1 MKPKVFLRI
10 LGAVVLVGC
19 ASQSAQIKS
28 PTVEATTTITDVVV
42 SDLPDV
48 TRIVLKGSGPFNYT
62 AFKLEEPLQLI
73 IDLSETDL
81 GVLAAPRDVGL
92 DPVKEI
98 VPEQTGDERGTSR
111 LSFMLSRAADYLIHS
126 EEDGVALT
134 IDFAKQRPVE
144 TTAQPPAAEEV
155 TVAEPTPPVQPVQSP
170 PAPTPPQPRITS
182 VQIVPQ
188 RAFVD
193 VRIEADGPIVQPRV
207 FAVGNNRLVVDLPDA
222 RSAVK
227 SGVIKADT
235 NTLVSQARIGQHQD
249 PTKVRVVLDLKRTVE
264 HSVEVQGNSL
274 MVRLTRP
281 KGRAPVA
288 SAPKTTEPPAP
299 AVAPAPASKPVEPPV
314 PAVEASPAPVNPPAD
329 ETEQEAVPAPVPQP
343 AVEVP
348 AAVLSAADASGA
360 KTLGTSGYSGQKI
373 SLDFQDAEVSNVL
386 RLIAD
391 VSGLNMV
398 VGEEVKGKV
407 TLKLFNV
414 PWDQSL
420 DIILKSKGLG
430 QVREGNIIRI
440 DTNSNIAKMQDEA
453 AKAKEAQVKAEDLKT
468 LIIPINYAK
477 AVDLSTTLKKNLSS
491 RGELTVNEAT
501 NSLIAKDVPQNI
513 VDIQQLIKLLDLPT
527 PQVLI
532 ETRIV
537 QANTNFARDLGV
549 QWGLSAK
556 DTFGGNQLAL
566 NAGPSSSDVFAGQ
579 IPNFAINLPASGG
592 AGPVGNVGFTLGHLT
607 GSNPFNLDVRLS
619 AGEASGETKII
630 SSPRIVTLDNREAV
644 IQQGDSVPFE
654 TTSDKGTQTQFVDA
668 TLNLTVTPHIT
679 PNGSVIMKIKATKN
693 AIGDFRSRLGAPSIS
708 KREAAT
714 EVMVQDGETTVIGGI
729 FETTKSDAETGVPWL
744 AKIPGLGWLFKRQST
759 SDQNRELLI
768 FITPSIVKKL

>member
-1 MKPKVFLRI
+1 
-10 LGAVVLVGC
+10 
-19 ASQSAQIKS
+19 
-28 PTVEATTTITDVVV
+28 
-42 SDLPDV
+42 
-48 TRIVLKGSGPFNYT
+48 
-62 AFKLEEPLQLI
+62 
-73 IDLSETDL
+73 
-81 GVLAAPRDVGL
+81 
-92 DPVKEI
+92 
-98 VPEQTGDERGTSR
+98 
-111 LSFMLSRAADYLIHS
+111 MLSRAADYLIHH
-126 EEDGVALT
+126 EEDGTLLT
-134 IDFAKQRPVE
+134 IDFAKSRPVE
-144 TTAQPPAAEEV
+144 AVAEPPAAEEV
-155 TVAEPTPPVQPVQSP
+155 GPSEPTPPVQS
-170 PAPTPPQPRITS
+170 APTPATSQPRITA

-193 VRIEADGPIVQPRV
+193 VRIEADGPIVQPRI
-207 FAVGNNRLVVDLPDA
+207 FSVGNNRLVVDLPDM
-222 RSAVK
+222 RSALK
-227 SGVIKADT
+227 SAVIKADT
-235 NTLVSQARIGQHQD
+235 NTLVSQARIGQHRD
-249 PTKVRVVLDLKRTVE
+249 PMKVRVVLDLKRAVE
-264 HSVEVQGNSL
+264 HSVERSGNAL

-281 KGRAPVA
+281 GLQAP
-288 SAPKTTEPPAP
+288 SAPQATEPPESQAP
-299 AVAPAPASKPVEPPV
+299 SVPAPQATGQAEPQV
-314 PAVEASPAPVNPPAD
+314 PSAPVNPPAD
-329 ETEQEAVPAPVPQP
+329 EAEPEAAPAPVIQP
-343 AVEVP
+343 PVEAPPVATP
-348 AAVLSAADASGA
+348 SAATGA
-360 KTLGTSGYSGQKI
+360 KTLGANGYSGQKI

-440 DTNSNIAKMQDEA
+440 DTNPNIAKQQDEA

-477 AVDLSTTLKKNLSS
+477 ATDLSTTLKKNLSS

-513 VDIQQLIKLLDLPT
+513 ADIQQLIKLLDLPT

-566 NAGPSSSDVFAGQ
+566 NAGPSSADGFAGQ

-592 AGPVGNVGFTLGHLT
+592 AGSIGNVGFTLGHLT
-607 GSNPFNLDVRLS
+607 GTNPFNLDVRLS
-619 AGEASGETKII
+619 AGEASGETKLI

-654 TTSDKGTQTQFVDA
+654 TVSDKGTQTQFIDA

-693 AIGDFRSRLGAPSIS
+693 AIGTFRSRLGAPSIS

-729 FETTKSDAETGVPWL
+729 FETTKSETETGVPWL
-744 AKIPGLGWLFKRQST
+744 AKIPGLGWLFKRQSV
-759 SDQNRELLI
+759 SDQNSELLI
-768 FITPSIVKKL
+768 FITPSIVKKI

>member
-19 ASQSAQIKS
+19 ASQSAEIKS
-28 PTVEATTTITDVVV
+28 PEAETTTRVAITDVIVT
-42 SDLPDV
+42 DLPDT
-48 TRIVLKGSGPFNYT
+48 TRIALKGNGPLNYT
-62 AFKLEEPLQLI
+62 AFKLEEPLELI
-73 IDLSETDL
+73 IDLSGADL
-81 GVLAAPRDVGL
+81 GVLAVPRDVGL

-98 VPEQTGDERGTSR
+98 VPEQTGEAGGTSR
-111 LSFMLSRAADYLIHS
+111 VNFMLSRAADYLIHH
-126 EEDGVALT
+126 EEDGTLLT
-134 IDFAKQRPVE
+134 IDFAKSRPVE
-144 TTAQPPAAEEV
+144 AVAEPPAAEEV
-155 TVAEPTPPVQPVQSP
+155 SPSEPTPPIQSAPP
-170 PAPTPPQPRITS
+170 PATSQPRITA

-193 VRIEADGPIVQPRV
+193 VRIEADGPIVQPRI
-207 FAVGNNRLVVDLPDA
+207 FSVGKNRLVVDLPDM
-222 RSAVK
+222 RSALK
-227 SGVIKADT
+227 SAVIKADT
-235 NTLVSQARIGQHQD
+235 NTLISQARIGQHRD
-249 PTKVRVVLDLKRTVE
+249 PMKVRVVLDLKRAVE
-264 HSVEVQGNSL
+264 HSVEESGNAL
-274 MVRLTRP
+274 TVKLTRP
-281 KGRAPVA
+281 SVQASPV
-288 SAPKTTEPPAP
+288 PKAEELPAP
-299 AVAPAPASKPVEPPV
+299 APKAEELPAAQGSL
-314 PAVEASPAPVNPPAD
+314 APVNPPAD
-329 ETEQEAVPAPVPQP
+329 EAEPEAAPAPVTQP
-343 AVEVP
+343 PVDVPP
-348 AAVLSAADASGA
+348 AATAPSDATGA
-360 KTLGTSGYSGQKI
+360 KTLGANGYSGQKI

-440 DTNSNIAKMQDEA
+440 DTNPNIAKQQDEA

-477 AVDLSTTLKKNLSS
+477 ATDLSTTLKKNLSS

-513 VDIQQLIKLLDLPT
+513 ADIQQLIKLLDLPT

-566 NAGPSSSDVFAGQ
+566 NAGPSSADGFAGQ
-579 IPNFAINLPASGG
+579 IPNFAVNLPASGG
-592 AGPVGNVGFTLGHLT
+592 AGSIGNVGFTLGHLT

-654 TTSDKGTQTQFVDA
+654 TVSDKGTQTQFIDA

-729 FETTKSDAETGVPWL
+729 FETTNSETETGVPWL
-744 AKIPGLGWLFKRQST
+744 AKIPGLGWLFKRQSV

-768 FITPSIVKKL
+768 FITPSIVKRL

>member
-19 ASQSAQIKS
+19 ASQSAEIKS
-28 PTVEATTTITDVVV
+28 PEAETTTRVAITDVIVT
-42 SDLPDV
+42 DLPDT
-48 TRIVLKGSGPFNYT
+48 TRIALKGNGPLNYT
-62 AFKLEEPLQLI
+62 AFKLEEPLELI
-73 IDLSETDL
+73 IDLSGADL
-81 GVLAAPRDVGL
+81 GVLAVPRDVGL

-98 VPEQTGDERGTSR
+98 VPEQTGEAGGTSR
-111 LSFMLSRAADYLIHS
+111 VNFMLSRAADYLIHH
-126 EEDGVALT
+126 EEDGTLLT
-134 IDFAKQRPVE
+134 IDFAKSRPVE
-144 TTAQPPAAEEV
+144 AVAEPPAAEEV
-155 TVAEPTPPVQPVQSP
+155 GPSEPTPPIQSAPP
-170 PAPTPPQPRITS
+170 PATSQPRITA

-193 VRIEADGPIVQPRV
+193 VRIEADAPIVQPRI
-207 FAVGNNRLVVDLPDA
+207 FSVGKNRLVVDLPDM
-222 RSAVK
+222 RSALK
-227 SGVIKADT
+227 SAVIKADT
-235 NTLVSQARIGQHQD
+235 NTLISQARIGQHRD
-249 PTKVRVVLDLKRTVE
+249 PMKVRVVLDLKRAVE
-264 HSVEVQGNSL
+264 HSVEESGNAL
-274 MVRLTRP
+274 TVRLTRP
-281 KGRAPVA
+281 NVQA
-288 SAPKTTEPPAP
+288 PPAP
-299 AVAPAPASKPVEPPV
+299 KADELPAPAPKVEEL
-314 PAVEASPAPVNPPAD
+314 PAAQESLAPVNPPAD
-329 ETEQEAVPAPVPQP
+329 EAEPEAVPAPVTQP
-343 AVEVP
+343 PVDVPP
-348 AAVLSAADASGA
+348 AATAPSDATGA
-360 KTLGTSGYSGQKI
+360 KTLGANGYSGQKI

-440 DTNSNIAKMQDEA
+440 DTNPNIAKQQDEA

-477 AVDLSTTLKKNLSS
+477 ATDLSTTLKKNLSS

-513 VDIQQLIKLLDLPT
+513 ADIQQLIKLLDLPT

-566 NAGPSSSDVFAGQ
+566 NAGPSSADGFAGQ
-579 IPNFAINLPASGG
+579 IPNFAVNLPASGG
-592 AGPVGNVGFTLGHLT
+592 AGSIGNVGFTLGHLT

-654 TTSDKGTQTQFVDA
+654 TVSDKGTQTQFIDA

-729 FETTKSDAETGVPWL
+729 FETTNSETETGVPWL
-744 AKIPGLGWLFKRQST
+744 AKIPGLGWLFKRQSV

-768 FITPSIVKKL
+768 FITPSIVKRL

>member
-19 ASQSAQIKS
+19 ASQSAEIKS
-28 PTVEATTTITDVVV
+28 PEAETTTRVAITDVIVT
-42 SDLPDV
+42 DLPDT
-48 TRIVLKGSGPFNYT
+48 TRIALKGNGPLNYT
-62 AFKLEEPLQLI
+62 AFKLEEPLELI
-73 IDLSETDL
+73 IDLSGADL
-81 GVLAAPRDVGL
+81 GVLAVPRDVGL

-98 VPEQTGDERGTSR
+98 VPEQTGEAGGTSR
-111 LSFMLSRAADYLIHS
+111 VNFVLSRAADYLIHH
-126 EEDGVALT
+126 EEDGTLLT
-134 IDFAKQRPVE
+134 IDFAKSRPVE
-144 TTAQPPAAEEV
+144 AVAEPPAAEEV
-155 TVAEPTPPVQPVQSP
+155 SPSEPTPPIQSAPP
-170 PAPTPPQPRITS
+170 PATSQPRITA

-193 VRIEADGPIVQPRV
+193 VRIEADGPIVQPRI
-207 FAVGNNRLVVDLPDA
+207 FSVGKNRLVVDLPDM
-222 RSAVK
+222 RSALK
-227 SGVIKADT
+227 SAVIKADT
-235 NTLVSQARIGQHQD
+235 NTLISQARIGQHRD
-249 PTKVRVVLDLKRTVE
+249 PMKVRVVLDLKRAVE
-264 HSVEVQGNSL
+264 HSVEESGNAL
-274 MVRLTRP
+274 TVKLTRP
-281 KGRAPVA
+281 SVQASPV
-288 SAPKTTEPPAP
+288 PKAEELPAP
-299 AVAPAPASKPVEPPV
+299 APKAEELPAAQGSL
-314 PAVEASPAPVNPPAD
+314 APVNPPAD
-329 ETEQEAVPAPVPQP
+329 EAEPEAAPAPVTQP
-343 AVEVP
+343 PVDVPP
-348 AAVLSAADASGA
+348 AATAPSDATGA
-360 KTLGTSGYSGQKI
+360 KTLGANGYSGQKI

-440 DTNSNIAKMQDEA
+440 DTNPNIAKQQDEA

-477 AVDLSTTLKKNLSS
+477 ATDLSTTLKKNLSS

-513 VDIQQLIKLLDLPT
+513 ADIQQLIKLLDLPT

-566 NAGPSSSDVFAGQ
+566 NAGPSSADAFAGQ

-592 AGPVGNVGFTLGHLT
+592 AGSIGNVGFTLGHLT

-654 TTSDKGTQTQFVDA
+654 TVSDKGTQTQFIDA

-729 FETTKSDAETGVPWL
+729 FETTNSETETGVPWL
-744 AKIPGLGWLFKRQST
+744 AKIPGLGWLFKRQSV

-768 FITPSIVKKL
+768 FITPSIVKRL

>member
-1 MKPKVFLRI
+1 MKRKVFLII

-19 ASQSAQIKS
+19 ASQPAEIKS
-28 PTVEATTTITDVVV
+28 PDTEPTATTTITDVIVT
-42 SDLPDV
+42 DLPDAS
-48 TRIVLKGSGPFNYT
+48 RIALKGNGPLNYT
-62 AFKLEEPLQLI
+62 AFKLEEPLELI
-73 IDLSETDL
+73 IDLSGANL

-98 VPEQTGDERGTSR
+98 VPEQAADAGGTSR
-111 LSFMLSRAADYLIHS
+111 LSFMLSRDADYLIHR
-126 EEDGVALT
+126 EEDGTLLT
-134 IDFAKQRPVE
+134 IDFSKQRPVE
-144 TTAQPPAAEEV
+144 AMAQPPAAEEV
-155 TVAEPTPPVQPVQSP
+155 APSQPTPPVQS
-170 PAPTPPQPRITS
+170 APTPATPQPRITS

-193 VRIEADGPIVQPRV
+193 VRIEADGPIVQPRI
-207 FAVGNNRLVVDLPDA
+207 FSLGNNRLVVDLPDT

-227 SGVIKADT
+227 PAVIKADT
-235 NTLVSQARIGQHQD
+235 NTLVRQARIGQHQD
-249 PTKVRVVLDLKRTVE
+249 PMKVRVVLDLKRAVE
-264 HSVEVQGNSL
+264 HSVEARGNSL
-274 MVRLTRP
+274 TVRLTRT
-281 KGRAPVA
+281 KLQAPA
-288 SAPKTTEPPAP
+288 APAPKTTELPVPAPKPAEPPAP
-299 AVAPAPASKPVEPPV
+299 QVQAS
-314 PAVEASPAPVNPPAD
+314 SAPVNPPAD
-329 ETEQEAVPAPVPQP
+329 EAEAEAAPASVAQP
-343 AVEVP
+343 SVEVP
-348 AAVLSAADASGA
+348 EVPPVVSSAGAAGA
-360 KTLGTSGYSGQKI
+360 KTLGTNGYSGQKI

-420 DIILKSKGLG
+420 DITLKSKGLG

-440 DTNSNIAKMQDEA
+440 DTNANIAKQQDEA

-477 AVDLSTTLKKNLSS
+477 AADLSTTLKKNLSS

-513 VDIQQLIKLLDLPT
+513 ADIQQLIKLLDLPT

-556 DTFGGNQLAL
+556 DTFGGNQLGL
-566 NAGPSSSDVFAGQ
+566 NAGPSSADPFGGQ
-579 IPNFAINLPASGG
+579 VSNFAINLPASGG
-592 AGPVGNVGFTLGHLT
+592 AGSVGNLGFTLGHLT
-607 GSNPFNLDVRLS
+607 GRNPFNLDVRLS

-630 SSPRIVTLDNREAV
+630 SSPRVVTLDNREAV

-654 TTSDKGTQTQFVDA
+654 TVSDKGTQTQFVDA

-729 FETTKSDAETGVPWL
+729 FETSKSETETGVPWL
-744 AKIPGLGWLFKRQST
+744 AKIPGLGWLFKRQSV

-768 FITPSIVKKL
+768 FITPTVVKKS

>member
-19 ASQSAQIKS
+19 ASQSAEIKS
-28 PTVEATTTITDVVV
+28 PDAEPTTRVAITDVIVT
-42 SDLPDV
+42 DLPET
-48 TRIVLKGSGPFNYT
+48 TRIALKGNGPLNYT
-62 AFKLEEPLQLI
+62 AFKLEEPLELI
-73 IDLSETDL
+73 IDLSGADL
-81 GVLAAPRDVGL
+81 GVLAVPRDVGL

-98 VPEQTGDERGTSR
+98 VPEQAGDAGGTSR
-111 LSFMLSRAADYLIHS
+111 LNFMLSRAADYLIHH
-126 EEDGVALT
+126 EEDGTLLT
-134 IDFAKQRPVE
+134 IDFAKSRPVE
-144 TTAQPPAAEEV
+144 AVAEPPAAKEV
-155 TVAEPTPPVQPVQSP
+155 APSEPMPPVQS
-170 PAPTPPQPRITS
+170 APTPATSQPRITA

-188 RAFVD
+188 RTFVD
-193 VRIEADGPIVQPRV
+193 VRIEADGPIVQPRI
-207 FAVGNNRLVVDLPDA
+207 FSVGKNRLVVDLPDM
-222 RSAVK
+222 RSALK
-227 SGVIKADT
+227 SAVIKADT
-235 NTLVSQARIGQHQD
+235 NTLVSQARIGQHRD
-249 PTKVRVVLDLKRTVE
+249 PMKVRVVLDLKRAVE
-264 HSVEVQGNSL
+264 HSVEESGNAL
-274 MVRLTRP
+274 MVRLTRS
-281 KGRAPVA
+281 GLQAP
-288 SAPKTTEPPAP
+288 SAPKATESPESQAPSVPAP
-299 AVAPAPASKPVEPPV
+299 QATGQAEPQV
-314 PAVEASPAPVNPPAD
+314 PSAPVNPPAD
-329 ETEQEAVPAPVPQP
+329 EAEPKAAPAPVIQPPVEAPP
-343 AVEVP
+343 AVT
-348 AAVLSAADASGA
+348 SSSDATGA
-360 KTLGTSGYSGQKI
+360 KTLGANGYSGQKI

-440 DTNSNIAKMQDEA
+440 DTNANIAKQQDEA

-477 AVDLSTTLKKNLSS
+477 ATDLSTTLKKNLSS
-491 RGELTVNEAT
+491 RGELTVNDAT

-513 VDIQQLIKLLDLPT
+513 ADIQQLIKLLDLPT

-537 QANTNFARDLGV
+537 QANTNFARDLGI

-556 DTFGGNQLAL
+556 DTFGGNQLTL
-566 NAGPSSSDVFAGQ
+566 NAGPSSSDGFAGQ

-607 GSNPFNLDVRLS
+607 GTNPFNLDLRLS

-654 TTSDKGTQTQFVDA
+654 TVSDKGTQTQFVDA

-729 FETTKSDAETGVPWL
+729 FETTNSETETGVPWL
-744 AKIPGLGWLFKRQST
+744 AKIPGLGWLFKRQSV

-768 FITPSIVKKL
+768 FITPSIVKRL